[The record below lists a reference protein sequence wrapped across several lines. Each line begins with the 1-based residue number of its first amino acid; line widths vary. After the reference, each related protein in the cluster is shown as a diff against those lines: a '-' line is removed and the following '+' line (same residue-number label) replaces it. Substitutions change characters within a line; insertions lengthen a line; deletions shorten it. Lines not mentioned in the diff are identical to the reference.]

1 MQGHQRA
8 AALVS
13 LTDIPTKNPS
23 ERHKSACKACGC
35 KLAKHTL
42 MFLSLFGDAQAC
54 SKHAKHANASMQAC
68 KECRC
73 KHAKRVDAS
82 MQACKTY
89 IHILVAHLLLPLH
102 LPAVQFPLN
111 SPLPCT
117 KHLGKIQRMLHPENK
132 SHQRLALKLRL
143 QKESEKPLAFVA
155 ANLLPAAPAGFL
167 LLCRGQNM
175 QIPPCTHSHA
185 APKTTRD
192 EVIFA
197 EGPVA
202 KQPPNF

>member
-1 MQGHQRA
+1 MHKPAASMQSMQ
-8 AALVS
+8 
-13 LTDIPTKNPS
+13 
-23 ERHKSACKACGC
+23 
-35 KLAKHTL
+35 
-42 MFLSLFGDAQAC
+42 
-54 SKHAKHANASMQAC
+54 MQAC
-68 KECRC
+68 KS
-73 KHAKRVDAS
+73 AKRVDAS
-82 MQACKTY
+82 MQACKAY
-89 IHILVAHLLLPLH
+89 MHILVAHLLLPLH

-143 QKESEKPLAFVA
+143 QKESEKPLAFIA

-167 LLCRGQNM
+167 LLCRRQNM

-202 KQPPNF
+202 KQPPDFLGGFSPKSPAIPQISSAGDAKPFGNGGR

>member
-1 MQGHQRA
+1 MQSMQ
-8 AALVS
+8 
-13 LTDIPTKNPS
+13 
-23 ERHKSACKACGC
+23 
-35 KLAKHTL
+35 
-42 MFLSLFGDAQAC
+42 
-54 SKHAKHANASMQAC
+54 MQAC
-68 KECRC
+68 KS
-73 KHAKRVDAS
+73 AKRVDAS
-82 MQACKTY
+82 MQACKAY
-89 IHILVAHLLLPLH
+89 MHILVAHLLLPLH

-143 QKESEKPLAFVA
+143 QKESEKPLVFIA

-202 KQPPNF
+202 KQPPDFLGGLAPNPQRYPKSHRLGTQNPLGMGEGEANPGHPR